1 MTDRINEKLGAWL
14 LQPGNDRDTLAERIG
29 ITLPTLRERL
39 TGRNQWKWSEVIK
52 VAEITDCS
60 LDELAGLTVGDS
72 NV

>member
-60 LDELAGLTVGDS
+60 LDELAGITAK
-72 NV
+72 

>member
-39 TGRNQWKWSEVIK
+39 TGRNQLKWSEVIK

-60 LDELAGLTVGDS
+60 LDELAGITTK
-72 NV
+72 